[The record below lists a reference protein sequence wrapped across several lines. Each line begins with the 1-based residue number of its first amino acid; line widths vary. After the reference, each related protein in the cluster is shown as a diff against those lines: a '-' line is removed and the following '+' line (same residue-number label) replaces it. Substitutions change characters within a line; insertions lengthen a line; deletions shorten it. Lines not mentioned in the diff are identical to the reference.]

1 MFVFFV
7 FQLAGLLYLEYHLLG
22 RDPNSL
28 LFAVGLSQTLIS
40 PFDHYRLLP
49 YSLQTLYSLLTIK
62 TSKFVS
68 GLHEASKIFS
78 ALASTRHLL
87 PVAAPTS
94 CQNLSKLSG
103 LW

>member
-7 FQLAGLLYLEYHLLG
+7 FQLAGLLYLKYHLLG
-22 RDPNSL
+22 HNPDSV
-28 LFAVGLSQTLIS
+28 FAVGLGQTFIS
-40 PFDHYRLLP
+40 PFDHHRLLP
-49 YSLQTLYSLLTIK
+49 YSLQTLYSLLTVK
-62 TSKFVS
+62 KSKFVS
-68 GLHEASKIFS
+68 GLHEASKTFS

-94 CQNLSKLSG
+94 CQNVSKLSG